1 MAAPAPSRGIDKQA
15 DDDGQFR
22 RQEAAFRQKSIAPE
36 DAEKGRYIIYANYLC
51 PWAGRTLVTRSLKKL
66 EDYVD
71 VSILDYELGE
81 NGWFWSGRDG
91 TDAVDPVNGFKFIKE
106 VYYSVDPNYN
116 ARFTI
121 PVLYDKKL
129 KTIVNNE
136 SSEIIRILNT
146 FPREKDAKTSDIP
159 DLYPEQLREDIDRIN
174 EPIYHNVNN
183 RVYKTG
189 FASRQAAYDE
199 NVNELFKMLEE
210 LESTLAGSRNGG
222 AQRDYLVGE
231 GKGQFTEADLR
242 LYMTLARFDMAY
254 YGIFRCNIKRIKDL
268 PNLHRYFV
276 SLYNRPEFQKWTNFY
291 HIKAGYASATRR
303 ANDQE
308 IIVPAGPKVE
318 DVL

>member
-1 MAAPAPSRGIDKQA
+1 MTAPAPGRSIDKQA

-22 RQEAAFRQKSIAPE
+22 RQEAVFRQKSIAPE

-51 PWAGRTLVTRSLKKL
+51 PWAGRTLITRSLKRL
-66 EDYVD
+66 EDYID

-91 TDAVDPVNGFKFIKE
+91 TDEVDPVNGFKYIKE
-106 VYYSVDPNYN
+106 VYHSVDPNYS

-146 FPREKDAKTSDIP
+146 FPRAADAATDNIP
-159 DLYPEQLREDIDRIN
+159 DLYPEHLRGEIDNIN
-174 EPIYHNVNN
+174 EPVYNNVNN
-183 RVYKTG
+183 RVYRAG
-189 FASRQAAYDE
+189 FATKQAAYDE
-199 NVNELFKMLEE
+199 HVTALFEMLEQLEE
-210 LESTLAGSRNGG
+210 LLSG
-222 AQRDYLVGE
+222 AKQGTQPRKYLCGQ

-254 YGIFRCNIKRIKDL
+254 YGIFRCNIKRIKDY
-268 PNLHRYFV
+268 PHLHRYFV
-276 SLYNRPEFQKWTNFY
+276 NLYNKQEFKKWTNFY
-291 HIKAGYASATRR
+291 HIKAGYAGASRR

-308 IIVPAGPKVE
+308 VIVPAGPSVD